1 MRGAPKRLKIFLA
14 FFGIIVASYLF
25 IQFASSFGGEIP
37 PEFSEARLQGAL
49 IAQQIVIFS
58 NQSLEDLRTIN
69 KLHQEQNFSDAIK
82 LITKVIDR
90 TTDVRSQAVSL
101 SVELEK
107 MTRALSAIDSF
118 EARQLSLEAISSRL
132 AIINRLINYSSYLA
146 QLMDLLRNRFSGSQI
161 GEGQVGLLIDQINI
175 EIKSINELNAQA
187 GKTME
192 RFDEITSK

>member
-14 FFGIIVASYLF
+14 SFGIIVASYLF
-25 IQFASSFGGEIP
+25 IQLASSFGGEIP

-49 IAQQIVIFS
+49 IAQQIVAFS
-58 NQSLEDLRTIN
+58 NQSVEDLGTIN

-82 LITKVIDR
+82 LITKVVDR
-90 TTDVRSQAVSL
+90 TIDVRSQAVSL

-146 QLMDLLRNRFSGSQI
+146 QLMDLLRARFSGSQI
-161 GEGQVGLLIDQINI
+161 GEGQVKLLIDQINI
-175 EIKSINELNAQA
+175 EIKSINELNAEA

-192 RFDEITSK
+192 RFDKITK